1 MRAYIPHGRRVAI
14 AATLVLWGCGGDGYG
29 GGGGTEPPTT
39 GTVTGQVTVDGSPR
53 AGARAHLQALGA
65 TTDAR
70 PAQTTNAT
78 GSYTFTLVPP
88 GEYRVFVDL
97 ADTLAADPGPAE
109 DSVTV
114 VAGATAPA
122 ATFRLRLLV
131 GGVTGV
137 VIDDVGAALGG
148 RSVFLRRQG
157 SVSERSATT
166 GGDGS
171 YSFASVTVG
180 TYIVR
185 VATVCGEPAARTDT
199 LAVVDGIQAQA
210 DTIPVTPRPS
220 TMLLS
225 CDVQPIFTRNC
236 TGAGCHSGGAPQ
248 EGLDLSSATRT
259 LQTAVNVVSRQRP
272 ALRRIKPF
280 FAAQDSSYLVC
291 KIEASCPNRL
301 LSRMPKGCSG
311 ASCLSSAQIDTIKGW
326 IAAGAQNN

>member
-39 GTVTGQVTVDGSPR
+39 GAVTGQVTVDGSPR
-53 AGARAHLQALGA
+53 AGARARLQALGA

-171 YSFASVTVG
+171 YSFASVAVG

-185 VATVCGEPAARTDT
+185 VATVCGEPAARTAT
-199 LAVVDGIQAQA
+199 VAVDDGVQAEA
-210 DTIPVTPRPS
+210 DTIKVTPRTS
-220 TMLLS
+220 EFLLS
-225 CDVQPIFTRNC
+225 CEVQPIFTNHC
-236 TGAGCHSGGAPQ
+236 ASCHGGASPQ
-248 EGLDLSSATRT
+248 EGLDLSSPSRVKAT
-259 LQTAVNVVSRQRP
+259 AIDVPSRDHP
-272 ALRRIKPF
+272 TIDRIEPF
-280 FAAQDSSYLVC
+280 EDDSASSYLVC
-291 KIEASCPNRL
+291 KIIPTCGLRL
-301 LSRMPKGCSG
+301 GLRMPWGCTG
-311 ASCLSSAQIDTIKGW
+311 AACLSAARIDTIRLW
-326 IAAGAQNN
+326 IRQGGQDVP